1 MTTAHRKL
9 WIAHGQGNLGKITQ
23 QQMTWPEYIT
33 WLREQYTVLPVTRA
47 EYAQLTK
54 GEKAE
59 LKKRLSFSLGAKYT
73 SDRRKG
79 IYLELRET
87 LNLDLDKLDPALYEA
102 VLTGAKA
109 LNWTFLHVGSAS
121 NEVNGFRS
129 GRLIFPLN
137 RSVEPTLEFPAIS
150 RKIAE
155 KLGIEHIDPASHQK
169 NQVCYVPARCRDA
182 ASVFEVHPS

>member
-9 WIAHGQGNLGKITQ
+9 WIATGSGNLGKIRQ
-23 QQMTWPEYIT
+23 HQMTWPEYIT

-54 GEKAE
+54 SQKAE
-59 LKKRLSFSLGAKYT
+59 LKKRLAFSLGAKYS

-87 LNLDLDKLDPALYEA
+87 LNLDLDKLEPALYEA

-137 RSVEPTLEFPAIS
+137 RSVEPILEVPAVS

-155 KLGIEHIDPASHQK
+155 TLGIEHVDPASHQK
-169 NQVCYVPARCRDA
+169 NQVCYVPARCCDA
-182 ASVFEVHPS
+182 SPVFEEYP